1 MRAIM
6 LGLLMA
12 TVVLSGCKKAAVTD
26 NEIMGAE
33 DEAPARH
40 GRFAGIGVYAA
51 DHGWAHLAGVPT
63 PGSKASASIRD
74 DSMVIVTV
82 DGATG
87 EIRQCG
93 NYSGHCVAL
102 DAWHGA
108 LGPKQRAPLTLD
120 ARLDANGNEVAIAD
134 DAELNASDGNDAAPS
149 K

>member
-6 LGLLMA
+6 LGLMTA
-12 TVVLSGCKKAAVTD
+12 TLVLGGCKPAAVAD
-26 NEIMGAE
+26 NEVTSTD

-51 DHGWAHLAGVPT
+51 DRGWAHLAGVPA
-63 PGSKASASIRD
+63 PASKASASLRD

-93 NYSGHCVAL
+93 NYSGHCIAL
-102 DAWHGA
+102 DPWHGT
-108 LGPKQRAPLTLD
+108 LGPKQQVPVMLD

-134 DAELNASDGNDAAPS
+134 DADLNASDGNDTTAA